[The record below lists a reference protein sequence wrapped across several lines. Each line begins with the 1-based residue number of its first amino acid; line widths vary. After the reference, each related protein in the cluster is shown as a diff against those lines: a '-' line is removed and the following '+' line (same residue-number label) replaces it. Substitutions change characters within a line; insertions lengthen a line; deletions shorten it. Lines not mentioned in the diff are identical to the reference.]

1 MQKNPIKVYGYRWA
15 VLIAF
20 MLITVLNQML
30 WITFAPITKDAAAF
44 YGVTDLSIGLLS
56 LVFMVVYLVVSIPAS
71 WAIDTWGIRIGV
83 GIGAVLTG
91 IFGIL
96 RGVWADNY
104 SLVLIAQIGI
114 AIGQP
119 FILNAGTSVV
129 ARWFPVNE
137 RGTAVGLAS
146 LATYLGIFTGL
157 VLSPI
162 LVLQQKIGGM
172 LVLYGVAA
180 MIGAILYLIF
190 ARGKPATAPCPP
202 EMEVR
207 SLVLDGLRKS
217 FHIRDFVTLLI
228 IFFIG
233 LGIFNAVT
241 TWIEDI
247 LRPHGFTSVQ
257 AGISGGVM
265 IAGGIVGALI
275 IPTLSDHFRRRVPFI
290 MIALVGAA
298 AGLIGITYAHSYW
311 FLLTCSAM
319 LGFFLLSSGPIGFQY
334 GAEITYPT
342 PEGTS
347 NGLLLM
353 MGQVSG
359 IIFIIAMDAF
369 KSPLTGSMSVP
380 LYALIGLMVVA
391 LILSFRLKEPAIL
404 QPGPTTILAEEE
416 AQPG

>member
-1 MQKNPIKVYGYRWA
+1 MQNNPNKVYGYRWVVLA
-15 VLIAF
+15 VF

-44 YGVTDLSIGLLS
+44 YGVSDLSIGLLS

-71 WAIDTWGIRIGV
+71 WAIDTWGIRVGV

-91 IFGIL
+91 VFGVL
-96 RGVWADNY
+96 RGIWADNY
-104 SLVLIAQIGI
+104 SLVLVSQIGI

-119 FILNAGTSVV
+119 FILNAVTSVV

-137 RGTAVGLAS
+137 RATAVGLGS

-157 VLSPI
+157 VLTPI
-162 LVLQQKIGGM
+162 LVLQQKISGM
-172 LVLYGVAA
+172 LILYGVAA
-180 MIGAILYLIF
+180 LIGAIVFLVF

-217 FHIRDFVTLLI
+217 FHIKDFVILLA

-247 LRPHGFTSVQ
+247 LRPHGFSSVQ

-275 IPTLSDHFRRRVPFI
+275 IPTLSDRFHRRVPFI
-290 MIALVGAA
+290 MVALVGAA

-311 FLLTCSAM
+311 FLLTCSAI

-380 LYALIGLMVVA
+380 LYVLIGLMFVA
-391 LILSFRLKEPAIL
+391 LILSFRLKEPVAL
-404 QPGPTTILAEEE
+404 QPGMPAIVAEENS
-416 AQPG
+416 A